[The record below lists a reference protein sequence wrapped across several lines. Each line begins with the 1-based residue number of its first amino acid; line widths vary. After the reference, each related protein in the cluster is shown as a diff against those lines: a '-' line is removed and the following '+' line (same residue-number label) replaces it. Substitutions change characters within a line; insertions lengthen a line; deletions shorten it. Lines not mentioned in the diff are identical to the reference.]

1 MKSDFVIF
9 LVFLSMHSY
18 SNYVQAIN
26 WDCLLERNEG
36 NCSQSETRYYY
47 DPDKNE
53 CSNFTYTGCHG
64 NKNNFLNQSACL
76 NTCSVDSN
84 FSISDV
90 MTTYDAY
97 DYGNNDY
104 TKDEYYDVNG
114 TGDGNYG
121 EKFNEIR
128 KRACRLPF
136 EQNKTDCNK
145 PPQTLYYFD
154 ADSNNCTM
162 VEAYCVRSYNFYWN
176 VNECRNICGDENV
189 GNETVP
195 DDTVN
200 EAEKPKSKADCN
212 LPSDTGTCRGSHSKY
227 FYNTES
233 ASCELFVWGGCGGN
247 ANRFHSREFCEK
259 VCYETHNGTDA
270 NSNTPDKPVNKE
282 TRNATEENDG
292 VSETPVNKETS
303 SYKYIVILALC
314 AFLLCFIVAF
324 VGYRMT
330 RSHSMT

>member
-64 NKNNFLNQSACL
+64 NKNNFMNQSACL
-76 NTCSVDSN
+76 NTCSIDSN

-90 MTTYDAY
+90 ITSDDYSNEDTTSDGY

-114 TGDGNYG
+114 TGNEHDVL
-121 EKFNEIR
+121 KLNEIR

-136 EQNKTDCNK
+136 KQNKTDCNK

-154 ADSNNCTM
+154 ADSNNCTA
-162 VEAYCVRSYNFYWN
+162 VEAYCVRSYNFYWS
-176 VNECRNICGDENV
+176 VNECENICGGENV
-189 GNETVP
+189 GNETVL

-212 LPSDTGTCRGSHSKY
+212 LPSDTGTCRGSHSRY
-227 FYNTES
+227 FYNTKS
-233 ASCELFVWGGCGGN
+233 GNCELFVWGGCGGN
-247 ANRFHSREFCEK
+247 ANRFHSRGICEK
-259 VCYETHNGTDA
+259 VCYETH
-270 NSNTPDKPVNKE
+270 
-282 TRNATEENDG
+282 G
-292 VSETPVNKETS
+292 V
-303 SYKYIVILALC
+303 KYIVILALC

-324 VGYRMT
+324 VGYRIT
-330 RSHSMT
+330 RSNTMT